1 MSEEKKVQ
9 DVLIRRMQIADV
21 DAVTGI
27 EQATFARP
35 WSRESFMQEMERNKA
50 ARYLVAEKNGRVIGY
65 AGAWII
71 LDESHITN
79 IAVAEA
85 ERGCGVGRKLT
96 EALMQYISNL
106 GAAYATLEVR
116 VSNERAQHLYK
127 SLGFVSVGKRKRY
140 YEDNGE
146 DAFLMVCER
155 MPDVEEDFQEP
166 ETETPES
173 SGEKPENQGGM
184 EHA

>member
-1 MSEEKKVQ
+1 MNSGERNEPEIM
-9 DVLIRRMQIADV
+9 IRRMRLEDV
-21 DAVTGI
+21 DAVTEI
-27 EQATFARP
+27 ERATFARP
-35 WSRESFMQEMERNKA
+35 WSRESFRQEMERNKA
-50 ARYLVAEKNGRVIGY
+50 ARYLVALRDGRIVGY

-79 IAVAEA
+79 IAVAEE
-85 ERGCGVGRKLT
+85 ERGKGIGRRLT

-146 DAFLMVCER
+146 DAYLMVCEH
-155 MPDVEEDFQEP
+155 MPDVEEDFE
-166 ETETPES
+166 ED
-173 SGEKPENQGGM
+173 
-184 EHA
+184 

>member
-1 MSEEKKVQ
+1 MNAKEETGQGIV
-9 DVLIRRMQIADV
+9 IRRMKPEDV
-21 DAVTGI
+21 DEVAAI

-35 WSRESFMQEMERNKA
+35 WSRESFRQEMERNKA
-50 ARYLVAEKNGRVIGY
+50 ARYLVAVREGKIIGY

-79 IAVAEA
+79 IAVTEA
-85 ERGCGVGRKLT
+85 ERGKGIGRRLT

-146 DAFLMVCER
+146 DAYLMVCEH
-155 MPDVEEDFQEP
+155 MPDVEDDFE
-166 ETETPES
+166 EE
-173 SGEKPENQGGM
+173 
-184 EHA
+184 